1 MRRGQV
7 AEGLCILKA
16 RRGIKYDILSRASE
30 TWCGRNVTT
39 EHRFSNVNEAI
50 HALIEHPHTRMCPRC
65 ITVVVQHFIM
75 LGAARNQPE
84 EEREQP

>member
-1 MRRGQV
+1 MSKP
-7 AEGLCILKA
+7 LCILKA

-50 HALIEHPHTRMCPRC
+50 HALIEHEHTRICPQC
-65 ITVVVQHFIM
+65 SSTILKHFAD
-75 LGAARNQPE
+75 AAFVSGMQE
-84 EEREQP
+84 EQEQP